1 MTVKTSISLSDQQAD
16 FARKLVEE
24 GRYASNSADIQ
35 HGLDRLQQE
44 REAEMADVTAL
55 KALLDARRKGPF
67 VSNAQA
73 KAQTADMLARKRAAL
88 GLDG

>member
-1 MTVKTSISLSDQQAD
+1 
-16 FARKLVEE
+16 
-24 GRYASNSADIQ
+24 
-35 HGLDRLQQE
+35 
-44 REAEMADVTAL
+44 MADVTAL